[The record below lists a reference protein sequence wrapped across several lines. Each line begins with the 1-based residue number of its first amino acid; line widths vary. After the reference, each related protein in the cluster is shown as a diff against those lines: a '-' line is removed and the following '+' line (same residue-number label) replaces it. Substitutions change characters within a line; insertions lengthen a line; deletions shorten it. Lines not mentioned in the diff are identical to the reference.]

1 MERGVLKYEGWGF
14 FSPYASVQLCN
25 MVLGVLFKGLGGE
38 VEINILCQTGST
50 MVIAYGP
57 HRLGFGIICET
68 RVFREAGV

>member
-1 MERGVLKYEGWGF
+1 
-14 FSPYASVQLCN
+14 
-25 MVLGVLFKGLGGE
+25 MVFGVLFNGLGRE

-68 RVFREAGV
+68 RVLGGAGV